1 MSLFL
6 VYSLKKRR
14 LDLGVWWGTY
24 LKIQVA
30 EVDNEKI
37 SINMFAK
44 MLWLSWSQEDWGK
57 LGRSE

>member
-1 MSLFL
+1 M
-6 VYSLKKRR
+6 YSLKKRR

-37 SINMFAK
+37 SVNMFAK